1 MLAKDL
7 LKHPARCAWATW
19 CREMMERSTAAQCPS
34 VPYQLAGAKKIQQDL
49 AGSDVVERFVDG
61 PEEAS
66 LIRACFAGLPLQLR
80 GTALRIAGILPW
92 Q

>member
-1 MLAKDL
+1 
-7 LKHPARCAWATW
+7 
-19 CREMMERSTAAQCPS
+19 MERSTAAQCPS

-49 AGSDVVERFVDG
+49 AGSDVLERFVDG
-61 PEEAS
+61 PEEVS

-80 GTALRIAGILPW
+80 VPALRIAGILHR